1 MKDFHF
7 FKHREFS
14 TERKKIFRIKS
25 KSASKIGCTFCN
37 TRKLKFLNLVPLE
50 KSRNMNVPAYYI
62 FTNDEM
68 NKIIEEK
75 PKTIEELR
83 KNNILSQIKIKCHGK
98 EIVKIVGEC
107 IEKNGKSP
115 A

>member
-1 MKDFHF
+1 
-7 FKHREFS
+7 
-14 TERKKIFRIKS
+14 
-25 KSASKIGCTFCN
+25 
-37 TRKLKFLNLVPLE
+37 
-50 KSRNMNVPAYYI
+50 MNVPAYYV